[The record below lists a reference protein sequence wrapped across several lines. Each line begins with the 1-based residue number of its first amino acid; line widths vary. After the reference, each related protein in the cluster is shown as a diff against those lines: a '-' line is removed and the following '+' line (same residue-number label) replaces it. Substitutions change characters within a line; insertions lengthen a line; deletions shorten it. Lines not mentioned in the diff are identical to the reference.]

1 VWLEMEE
8 EKSILFYGV
17 SNVIAIADVHTQA
30 SDAVSE

>member
-1 VWLEMEE
+1 
-8 EKSILFYGV
+8 LFYGV